1 MAVYNYSKYKI
12 RIDSDSQK
20 TQGLQVGDVV
30 RRQYVERYQSIYS
43 LMVVVE
49 TGVDVIDGKESPY
62 FIGALLDGDEPK
74 SGELLD
80 FVRITSL
87 TNSDRSGAMYLTASD
102 SDAPY
107 MDIIDGMATE
117 RSLCYPTMAGGTV
130 DIPDKTKYAV
140 YGNATTEYRNEDSD
154 ANRIIRITGSGSYG
168 LKQTLE
174 ESVSHPERLLLSFK
188 ARASQNAEAS
198 ISFGYTNGEKMDAE
212 DTISLSTE
220 WEYKLWVFT
229 VEYPKQYSRS
239 LTLDF
244 FNAGE
249 WCEVA
254 DLNVIRLSSVAVF
267 TDATKVRVG
276 KVSGVI
282 DPVFGVLEGYGAY
295 FQNLYAT
302 RNVNIAGTLTAGDEN
317 GFGATFYVGKIH
329 KNVLLDSLLCG
340 FEGAEEVN
348 ASSPLGIGKCVR
360 LSADSNI
367 HAQSGEWREERV
379 GNYYCF
385 SAWIYAEDVGS
396 VRFYQDEHLIGD
408 IVIDQVERWIRHK
421 VAFPIR
427 SSEAPTMSIGISC
440 NLPLLVTAPQ
450 LEAGKLPTPYQATDG
465 TLNYT
470 DEYGAWF
477 NRGGVG
483 GTMQN
488 PLLKFNDDGSISSR
502 DGSFVINQDGTGHFA
517 SGRFK
522 WSKDAIELRDVT
534 IRWED
539 LDEEAQEQLK
549 PRSVSLTGGT
559 TFHYTNALTGECEPQ
574 SISIIATE
582 YNFEPESRRW
592 EYLATDGAWKYADNN
607 SSLFELPSDYHGWE
621 GRDVLTLRYTA
632 LLNNEEYTATHT
644 IFKLYDGEPT
654 YSVYVESKNGTT
666 FRNGIVSTTLVARV
680 YRGGE
685 EITDLIPDG
694 NFLWRRTSKD
704 KESDEIWNSAQHYGQ
719 ELEITEE
726 DVWYKAVFDCEVE
739 ISTTLE

>member
-30 RRQYVERYQSIYS
+30 RRQYAERNQSIYT

-49 TGVDVIDGKESPY
+49 TGIDAIDGKESPY
-62 FIGALLDGDEPK
+62 FIGALLDGDEPM

-87 TNSDRSGAMYLTASD
+87 TNTDRSGAMYLTASD

-117 RSLCYPTMAGGTV
+117 RSLYYPTMAGGTI
-130 DIPDKTKYAV
+130 DIPNKAKYAV
-140 YGNATTEYRNEDSD
+140 YGEAATEYRSEDSE
-154 ANRIIRITGSGSYG
+154 ANRIVRITGSGSYG
-168 LKQTLE
+168 IKQTLE
-174 ESVSHPERLLLSFK
+174 ESVSHPERLLVSFK

-198 ISFGYTNGEKMDAE
+198 ISFGYTNGEKIDAE

-220 WEYKLWVFT
+220 WEYKLWMLT

-239 LTLDF
+239 LTIDF
-244 FNAGE
+244 TNAGE
-249 WCEVA
+249 WCEIA
-254 DLNVIRLSSVAVF
+254 DLNIIRLSSVAVF
-267 TDATKVRVG
+267 TDATKARVG

-317 GFGATFYVGKIH
+317 GLGATFYVGKIH
-329 KNVLLDSLLCG
+329 KNVLLDSLSCG
-340 FEGAEEVN
+340 FAGANEVA
-348 ASSPLGIGKCVR
+348 ASSPVGIGKCVR
-360 LSADSNI
+360 LTADSYI
-367 HAQSGEWREERV
+367 HAQSADWRNERI
-379 GNYYCF
+379 GSYYCF
-385 SAWIYAEDVGS
+385 SVWIYAEEVGS

-408 IVIDQVERWIRHK
+408 IVIDQAEHWVRHK
-421 VAFPIR
+421 VSFPIHQSDAPNMSLGI
-427 SSEAPTMSIGISC
+427 SSEV
-440 NLPLLVTAPQ
+440 PLIVTAPQ
-450 LEAGKLPTPYQATDG
+450 LEAGKQPTPYQATDG

-470 DEYGAWF
+470 EEYGAWF

-488 PLLKFNDDGSISSR
+488 PLLRFNDDGSISSR

-522 WSKDAIELRDVT
+522 WSKDTIELRDVT

-539 LDEEAQEQLK
+539 LDEQAQEQLR

-559 TFHYTNALTGECEPQ
+559 IFHYANALTGECEPQ

-592 EYLATDGAWKYADNN
+592 EYLAADSVWKDAENN
-607 SSLFELPSDYHGWE
+607 SSLFELPANYHCWE

-632 LLNNEEYTATHT
+632 TLNGEEFTATHT
-644 IFKLYDGEPT
+644 IFKLYDGEPSYT
-654 YSVYVESKNGTT
+654 VYVESKNGTI

-685 EITDLIPDG
+685 EITALIPEG

-704 KESDEIWNSAQHYGQ
+704 TASDEIWNSANHYGK